1 MRASTKYDLRRVT
14 KSEGQ
19 PRVVQVWVE
28 EAGERSGDERK
39 GKTQV
44 STEDVEVGGERCTSR
59 EGHTKSRGPGEWDRG
74 VFNQ

>member
-1 MRASTKYDLRRVT
+1 VRKVT
-14 KSEGQ
+14 KSEDQ
-19 PRVVQVWVE
+19 PRVVKVGVD
-28 EAGERSGDERK
+28 EAGGRSGDERE

-44 STEDVEVGGERCTSR
+44 STEDVEVGVERCTSW